1 MGRKVNRKIMALSKF
16 QNFAL
21 YLYFFS
27 LNFEMLNLGG
37 FGSTSRFVSII
48 YLLSISFDI
57 KNFIKSKDIKKY
69 YIPWVILF
77 LYLVIISIFNIGQ
90 FTEPSHII
98 DTTLL
103 LNILFF
109 VFLINHERKEPGVL
123 VKGFISFILGATLIS
138 IFYLFDFGV
147 EYDYGRITMFGD
159 NQNKIATRIA
169 IAIILIFYITTTNKV
184 TKNKVKYLLLI
195 PLPILL
201 QLLFETASR
210 VSFLS
215 IVLAVLVGALFNNEF
230 KLKRK
235 ILVVGLLVAFI
246 VFYGQALYLKS
257 EILVERLTD
266 LEEKAVTSSRYMVWD
281 NALHVISSNP
291 IFGVGKSG
299 YVEKS
304 ILYSGQNMSPHNVI
318 LEIWALSG
326 FIGLFLFFLFIYR
339 VFKVSNVSFKSDKF
353 ILPML
358 LLIPIVGQIITG
370 QILGHK
376 LYWAIFA
383 LCVSTIFYNRKKI
396 LYK

>member
-1 MGRKVNRKIMALSKF
+1 MGGKNNREIMVLSKF

-57 KNFIKSKDIKKY
+57 KNFIKSRNIKRF
-69 YIPWVILF
+69 YIPWVIFF
-77 LYLVIISIFNIGQ
+77 LYLILISIINIGQ
-90 FTEPSHII
+90 YTELSHII

-103 LNILFF
+103 FNILFF
-109 VFLINHERKEPGVL
+109 VFLINHERKEPDVL
-123 VKGFISFILGATLIS
+123 INGFISFVLGAILIS
-138 IFYLFDFGV
+138 FFYMVDIGV

-159 NQNKIATRIA
+159 NQNKIATRLA
-169 IAIILIFYITTTNKV
+169 IAIILIFYFNS
-184 TKNKVKYLLLI
+184 TKSIIKNRIKYLLLI

-215 IVLAVLVGALFNNEF
+215 IVSAIFIGVLFSREY

-235 ILVVGLLVAFI
+235 FLVSSLLIVFI
-246 VFYGQALYLKS
+246 VFYGKALYLKS
-257 EILVERLTD
+257 EILVERLAD
-266 LEEKAVTSSRYMVWD
+266 IEEKGLTSSRDMVWD
-281 NALHVISSNP
+281 NALDIIATNP

-304 ILYSGQNMSPHNVI
+304 ILFSGKVMSPHNVI
-318 LEIWALSG
+318 LEIWAYSG
-326 FIGLFLFFLFIYR
+326 IIGLFLFFLFMYR
-339 VFKVSNVSFKSDKF
+339 ILKISFKSFMKYKF
-353 ILPML
+353 ILPIL
-358 LLIPIVGQIITG
+358 LLIPIAGQIITG

-376 LYWAIFA
+376 LYWAVFA
-383 LCVSTIFYNRKKI
+383 LCATTTFKYERIK
-396 LYK
+396 